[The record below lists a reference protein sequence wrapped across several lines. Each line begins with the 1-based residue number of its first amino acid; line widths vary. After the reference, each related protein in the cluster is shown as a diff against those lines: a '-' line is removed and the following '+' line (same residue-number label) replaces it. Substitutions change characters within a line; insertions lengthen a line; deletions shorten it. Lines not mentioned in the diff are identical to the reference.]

1 MRSPINEW
9 MLVIALYSI
18 ASSGIIATKYVL
30 HSLEFQS
37 FTRSLEQFFLTVGQN
52 NFGNKYQSKY
62 FIGNKKPRIAVL
74 ITFSTFFLPIM
85 DLDIFCT
92 TTYSYFHSLTK
103 F

>member
-1 MRSPINEW
+1 

-52 NFGNKYQSKY
+52 NFGNKIPFLKTQDIKNTHSENCTDFEWQTDYTY
-62 FIGNKKPRIAVL
+62 VL
-74 ITFSTFFLPIM
+74 ACLRNRNMILHHRKRS
-85 DLDIFCT
+85 
-92 TTYSYFHSLTK
+92 
-103 F
+103 